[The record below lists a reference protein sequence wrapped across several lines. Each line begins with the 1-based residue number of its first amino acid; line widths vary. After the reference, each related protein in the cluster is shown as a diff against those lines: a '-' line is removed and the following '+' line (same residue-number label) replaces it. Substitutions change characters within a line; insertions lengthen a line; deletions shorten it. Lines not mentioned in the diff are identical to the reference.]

1 MKITRLLMK
10 ITVFASVSTAII
22 FANSNMRGSLKTGD
36 VKILVPKDDYALS
49 ITRTPG
55 MISSRSS
62 YDFIMLNNKDIV
74 YEDKNQVDDIHLVF
88 HDDVHEG
95 DLIKIRI
102 NHGFFDYKIAPIN
115 ALPNIVKSALDKE
128 VVKRASIKKERE
140 KTRKKKAVSTP
151 KSFKKE
157 EVHEVVN
164 VPKIISP
171 TVEYNVAETIPVEAD
186 VVANSVAI
194 TSDKPRITTNPAS
207 PISDNFFAKF
217 TKIFENLVKS
227 FKADKSAK
235 KEVLTETEETKKI
248 MKAQKV
254 EPRGIIKRFDDS
266 ALLRS
271 ATQKE
276 MGFVPQEKGIQT
288 TFDDSSLQN
297 KAQLED
303 RAFKE
308 FVRGIT
314 PTFDDT
320 QLQSQAQT
328 STKVFNKPQ
337 EIVVNKYIPTTTEQ
351 TYSGAGS
358 REEKE
363 YHEQFS
369 KMTEA
374 VPNFKGRAPVVA
386 EVPTV
391 MSHSV
396 TAPSIEKPRVQPV
409 ATNNEPYYPDTGYK
423 EGYQSLD
430 NDPKN
435 ALVTQPT
442 SKVVQTPVVVD
453 RTLPTNNVISED
465 TEDKQL
471 VITKIIKKEETDPY
485 AGRVMGKMSDRVLGN
500 GYDVT
505 EHTGKLGMK
514 VTKNAKPISAWVEV
528 FKDGTKERV
537 KTFYTSKGRSV
548 KSVTL
553 PAGTYMVKATYR
565 TRDSK
570 QQKTIKNIR
579 IKEGA
584 SINRAIS
591 FHDGK
596 LRVIARRGDKPLYVK
611 VVVYKS
617 GTRNRVT
624 YDFSSRT
631 SGIAELSLSSG
642 LYDVEVLEH
651 DNDLPYQSIKI
662 TGGKTNTIHADF

>member
-1 MKITRLLMK
+1 MK
-10 ITVFASVSTAII
+10 ITVFASLSTAII
-22 FANSNMRGSLKTGD
+22 FANSDMRGSLKTGD
-36 VKILVPKDDYALS
+36 VKILEPKDDYALS

-88 HDDVHEG
+88 HDDVQEG

-128 VVKRASIKKERE
+128 VVKRASIKKGRE

-186 VVANSVAI
+186 IVATSVARA
-194 TSDKPRITTNPAS
+194 SDKPTITTNPAS

-227 FKADKSAK
+227 FEEKKSVK
-235 KEVLTETEETKKI
+235 KEVVAETEEAKDI
-248 MKAQKV
+248 MKSQKV
-254 EPRGIIKRFDDS
+254 EARGIIKSFDDS

-271 ATQKE
+271 ATKKE
-276 MGFVPQEKGIQT
+276 MGFAPQEKGIQT
-288 TFDDSSLQN
+288 TFDDSGLQN

-303 RAFKE
+303 SVFKE

-320 QLQSQAQT
+320 QLQSQVQT

-337 EIVVNKYIPTTTEQ
+337 EIVVNEYIPTTTEQ

-374 VPNFKGRAPVVA
+374 VPNFKGTAPVVA

-391 MSHSV
+391 MSQPV
-396 TAPSIEKPRVQPV
+396 TAPLIEEPRVQQVV

-430 NDPKN
+430 NDPKKV
-435 ALVTQPT
+435 LVTQAT
-442 SKVVQTPVVVD
+442 SKVVQTPVVED
-453 RTLPTNNVISED
+453 RTLPTNNVIRED
-465 TEDKQL
+465 TQDKQL
-471 VITKIIKKEETDPY
+471 VITKIINKEEIDPY

-548 KSVTL
+548 KSVKL

-570 QQKTIKNIR
+570 QQKTINNIR

-584 SINRAIS
+584 SINRAIA

-651 DNDLPYQSIKI
+651 DNDLPYQGIKI
-662 TGGKTNTIHADF
+662 SGGKTNTIHADF